1 MKKWEIEAQQTSTSA
16 KRLEVLAQKSITA
29 KRLVAKNP
37 SAPTQLLQKLANDSD
52 IEVRK
57 AVASNPNTPH
67 ELLLQLGK
75 AFPNE
80 LLNNPVFDLLLLENT
95 CLQRTIPVDSYHEL
109 LKKEDISIS
118 LLEILTRNGN
128 QEIAEAAKLHVK
140 FAGEITDGWQGIAE
154 QALKNIYYWEAIDS
168 LKNLSELLDLLP
180 DVIINR
186 IDVRQRI
193 ASDPNTPVTMLEKL
207 GAIDVNNTI
216 RGIVAL
222 NPSTP
227 KELVEEIG
235 IDLATKGSEWICDSL
250 AQNPNTPTRVLQA
263 LSNSK
268 FDCVLQHLALN
279 PNTPDTILED
289 LATNKHHICQA
300 VAINPKTPIYLLEQ
314 LATYEYWGIR
324 SSVAQNP
331 NTPIALLEQLA
342 KDKSSDVY
350 LGVIKNSNAPVN
362 LLIQAFN
369 QSEDGGLIRYTLA
382 QNPSIPLN
390 ILERLA
396 SDSSRY
402 ILAELASNPSSSSS
416 ILRLL
421 ASSCYS
427 KDDKRYYFDDV
438 LRSVIIHPHTPLDIL
453 EKLATEKSYEIRC
466 TVASNPN
473 TPMTLLEQLASDED
487 GDVRRIAYENIIKL
501 KNQLR
506 AATSKANYSLE
517 KKKAILNRLA
527 KIHEKPCLARL
538 AVFLSDYAEES
549 VLVSNSSSLSWLE
562 RYAIAQNINTPVD
575 VLEHLE
581 KDGNRIVRAAAKFN
595 HTRKLKH

>member
-1 MKKWEIEAQQTSTSA
+1 MKEWEIEAQQTSTSA
-16 KRLEVLAQKSITA
+16 KRLEVLAQTSITA
-29 KRLVAKNP
+29 KTLVAKNP

-67 ELLLQLGK
+67 ELLLELGK

-80 LLNNPVFDLLLLENT
+80 LLNNPVFDLLLLGNT
-95 CLQRTIPVDSYHEL
+95 CLQRRIPVDSYHEL
-109 LKKEDISIS
+109 LKKEDISTS
-118 LLEILTRNGN
+118 LLEILTRNGD

-154 QALKNIYYWEAIDS
+154 EALKNIYYWEEIES
-168 LKNLSELLDLLP
+168 FKNLSELLDLLP

-193 ASDPNTPVTMLEKL
+193 ATNTPVPMVEKL
-207 GAIDVNNTI
+207 AAIGPIDKI
-216 RGIVAL
+216 RLRDIVAL
-222 NPSTP
+222 NSSTP
-227 KELVEEIG
+227 KELVEEIV
-235 IDLATKGSEWICDSL
+235 IDLATKGSERICENL

-279 PNTPDTILED
+279 PNTPDTTLED
-289 LATNKHHICQA
+289 LATDKHHICQA

-314 LATYEYWGIR
+314 LATYEYWEIR

-342 KDKSSDVY
+342 KDKSSEVY
-350 LGVIKNSNAPVN
+350 LGVIKNPNAPVN

-369 QSEDGGLIRYTLA
+369 QSENDGLIRYTLA
-382 QNPSIPLN
+382 QNPSTPLN
-390 ILERLA
+390 ILEELA
-396 SDSSRY
+396 SSASNPY
-402 ILAELASNPSSSSS
+402 ILAKLASNPSSSSS

-421 ASSCYS
+421 ASRCYS
-427 KDDKRYYFDDV
+427 EDDKRYYFDDV

-453 EKLATEKSYEIRC
+453 EKLATEKCYEIRC

-473 TPMTLLEQLASDED
+473 IP
-487 GDVRRIAYENIIKL
+487 
-501 KNQLR
+501 
-506 AATSKANYSLE
+506 
-517 KKKAILNRLA
+517 ILY
-527 KIHEKPCLARL
+527 
-538 AVFLSDYAEES
+538 F
-549 VLVSNSSSLSWLE
+549 NS
-562 RYAIAQNINTPVD
+562 
-575 VLEHLE
+575 
-581 KDGNRIVRAAAKFN
+581 
-595 HTRKLKH
+595 